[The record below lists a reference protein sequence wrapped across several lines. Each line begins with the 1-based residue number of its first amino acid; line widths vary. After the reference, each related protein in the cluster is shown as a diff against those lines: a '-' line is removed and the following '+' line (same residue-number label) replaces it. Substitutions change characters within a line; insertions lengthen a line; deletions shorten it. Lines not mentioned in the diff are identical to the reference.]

1 MWKFYLSS
9 RKGAKLKLD
18 YEKNRA
24 FEWPVEMQI
33 ATREEIAVATA
44 DQIEMYNY
52 QADRKF
58 ELLQQI
64 GINM

>member
-18 YEKNRA
+18 YEKNRV

-58 ELLQQI
+58 ELMQQI